1 MTGAADRQ
9 RTATSDAE
17 AVASGGSP
25 QKGPDKEHGHGGH
38 GQGGHGHGHEK
49 TPTRVLSIA
58 LVLTSTFMV
67 VEAVGGVMTGSLA
80 LLADAGHMLADA
92 GALALALVAQRVASR
107 PRTQHTTFGLRRAE
121 VLAAFVNGIALA
133 VTALFVVKEAVERWM
148 TPREIHAPG
157 MLAIAA
163 VGLGI
168 NLLVASILMRAQ
180 KDSLN
185 VRAAFAHVAMDALGS
200 VAAIIAGLCVLFFDF
215 NRADPALSVLIAGL
229 VAYSG
234 WRVIRETTAILL
246 EATPSHLD
254 VMAIERVIR
263 ECQGVRDLHDLHVWR
278 ISDRFDALTVH
289 VTVERGA
296 HGVEVSRAVSE
307 RLRDEFGLTHA
318 TVQPEAAPPDA
329 VVSVRSSRDGAP
341 IRHAG

>member
-200 VAAIIAGLCVLFFDF
+200 V
-215 NRADPALSVLIAGL
+215 
-229 VAYSG
+229 
-234 WRVIRETTAILL
+234 
-246 EATPSHLD
+246 
-254 VMAIERVIR
+254 
-263 ECQGVRDLHDLHVWR
+263 
-278 ISDRFDALTVH
+278 
-289 VTVERGA
+289 
-296 HGVEVSRAVSE
+296 
-307 RLRDEFGLTHA
+307 
-318 TVQPEAAPPDA
+318 
-329 VVSVRSSRDGAP
+329 
-341 IRHAG
+341 